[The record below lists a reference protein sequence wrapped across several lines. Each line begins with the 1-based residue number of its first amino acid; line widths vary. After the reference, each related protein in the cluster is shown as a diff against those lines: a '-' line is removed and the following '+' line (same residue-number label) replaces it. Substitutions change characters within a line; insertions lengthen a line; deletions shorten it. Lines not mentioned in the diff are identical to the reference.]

1 VRRIRIAVAIVSITA
16 FAVAGCSS
24 DNSGS
29 GTTAAQT
36 TAGQSTAA
44 QTTAGATSAGATS
57 GAATGTDTGS
67 AASSSAPQITSG
79 QATGA
84 PASGGVF
91 TIALA
96 NDPGNLD
103 PSMTALSVTRLVSH
117 LAYDTLVAYSSDGSV
132 SSGLAKS
139 WKVGKDNVVF
149 TMVPDVT
156 CSDGSPFTASVAADN
171 INYVADPANK
181 SPLLGAFVDP
191 GTKAVGD
198 DAKGTLTVT
207 GPQPNAFMLNNLAN
221 VFMICKAGLAD
232 HSKLATQT
240 LGTGP
245 WVLSEAVAEDHYSY
259 SKRDGYTW
267 GPGGQTV
274 TEPGSPDSVNVRVI
288 TNQTTAANLL
298 LSGEVNMAMVTG
310 GDSKRLDAADLVSVN
325 VAAPAGETW
334 FNQADGHP
342 GADPKVREA
351 LATGTN
357 LADIQKVATAGK
369 GGASQGMV
377 TLTPKPCATDTVTGN
392 LPTFDPQ
399 KAQQLLEAAGWTVGA
414 DGIRVKDGKPLA
426 MTFLFLPT
434 LGSGITAGAELLAQ
448 QWKELGVQLNL
459 KTITSTQ
466 INEIVFG
473 SGAWD
478 VAWISLGVNLPSQI
492 VPFVSGP
499 AVPNGTNFS
508 AIENKDYTAN
518 ATKAAVAGADQACDL
533 WDAAEKALFTSF
545 DLVPMYDLYTSTYF
559 KNGTATIS
567 GGEIW
572 GSSLRLTTG

>member
-1 VRRIRIAVAIVSITA
+1 MRRIRIAVAIVSITA

-117 LAYDTLVAYSSDGSV
+117 LAYDTLVAYG
-132 SSGLAKS
+132 
-139 WKVGKDNVVF
+139 
-149 TMVPDVT
+149 
-156 CSDGSPFTASVAADN
+156 SDGSPFTASVAADN

>member
-1 VRRIRIAVAIVSITA
+1 VRRIRTAVAILSLTA
-16 FAVAGCSS
+16 VAVAGCSS
-24 DNSGS
+24 GNSGS
-29 GTTAAQT
+29 DTSTAQT
-36 TAGQSTAA
+36 TAP
-44 QTTAGATSAGATS
+44 ATSAGAGT
-57 GAATGTDTGS
+57 GAGTGSNSSS

-79 QATGA
+79 QAAGA
-84 PASGGVF
+84 PASGGVY

-103 PSMTALSVTRLVSH
+103 PSMTALSVTRFVSH
-117 LAYDTLVAYSSDGSV
+117 LAYDTLLSYKTDGTPV
-132 SSGLAKS
+132 SGLAKS
-139 WKVGKDNVVF
+139 WKVGPDNVVF

-156 CSDGSPFTASVAADN
+156 CSDGSKFTPTDAADN
-171 INYVADPANK
+171 LNYVSDPANK
-181 SPLLGAFVDP
+181 SPLTGVFIDP

-207 GPQPNAFMLNNLAN
+207 GPQPNAFLLNNLAN

-232 HSKLATQT
+232 HSKLAKET

-245 WVLSEAVAEDHYSY
+245 WVLSEAAAEDHYSY
-259 SKRDGYTW
+259 TKRDGYTW
-267 GPGGQTV
+267 GPEGQTV
-274 TEPGSPDSVNVRVI
+274 TEPGSPDSVNVRI
-288 TNQTTAANLL
+288 IANQTTAANLL
-298 LSGEVNMAMVTG
+298 LSGEVNMATVNG
-310 GDSKRLDAADLVSVN
+310 GDSKRLDAANLVSVN
-325 VAAPAGETW
+325 EAAPTGETW

-342 GADPKVREA
+342 AADVKVREA

-369 GGASQGMV
+369 GGPSKGMV
-377 TLTPKPCATDTVTGN
+377 TISPKPCATDTVTGN
-392 LPTFDPQ
+392 LPAFDPD
-399 KAQQLLEAAGWTVGA
+399 KAKQLLDAAGWAPGA
-414 DGIRVKDGKPLA
+414 DGIRVKDGKQLA
-426 MTFLFLPT
+426 MTFLYLPT
-434 LGSGITAGAELLAQ
+434 AGSGLTAGAELLAQ
-448 QWKELGVQLNL
+448 QWKDLGVQLNL

-466 INEIVFG
+466 LNEIVFG

-478 VAWISLGVNLPSQI
+478 AAWISITVNLPSQP

-518 ATKAAVAGADQACDL
+518 AGKAAVATADKACDL
-533 WDAAEKALFTSF
+533 WDAAEVALYKGFDMVPMF
-545 DLVPMYDLYTSTYF
+545 DLYASTYF
-559 KNGTATIS
+559 KNATATVS